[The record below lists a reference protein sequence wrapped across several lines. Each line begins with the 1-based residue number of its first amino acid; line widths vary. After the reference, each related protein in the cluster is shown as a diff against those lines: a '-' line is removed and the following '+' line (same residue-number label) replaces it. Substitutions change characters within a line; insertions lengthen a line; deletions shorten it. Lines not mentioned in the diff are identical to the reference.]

1 MRKHTDSVTFT
12 VPISLEARS
21 AAENFRKNHHN
32 PQKRQQVYF
41 NTLAV
46 YAVKFY
52 LRCMGFKTDLEASL
66 SWNSVMQVMM
76 DVADLHVVGLGKLE
90 CRPVLLNQKLVC
102 VPPEV
107 WSDRIGYVIVK
118 FNESFREATL
128 LGFVKNVSE
137 THGEVALNQLRS
149 LEDFIVDISEVR
161 KIVKRPVHL
170 SQWLRNVVDF
180 GWQNLD
186 VLLSQQ
192 QTQVAFRFRST
203 EETLADN
210 PNNPK
215 NSNFW
220 VQKGTLL
227 DLGGVS
233 SSQLVTLVV
242 GLTPA
247 SGQEINICVK
257 VYPISGQM
265 YLPENLELMVLDDLD
280 TAVMQATARS
290 TKSIQLNF
298 SSEVGE
304 CFSIKVILGDTNFTE
319 IFLV

>member
-1 MRKHTDSVTFT
+1 MRKQTDSVTFS

-21 AAENFRKNHHN
+21 AAENFRKKHDN
-32 PQKRQQVYF
+32 PQKGQQVYF

-76 DVADLHVVGLGKLE
+76 DVADLHVVNLGKLE
-90 CRPVLLNQKLVC
+90 CLPVLPKQKLVC
-102 VPPEV
+102 VPPEA
-107 WSDRIGYVIVK
+107 WSDRIGYVIVE

-128 LGFVKNVSE
+128 LGFVKTLSE
-137 THGEVALNQLRS
+137 NGEIRLQELRS
-149 LEDFIVDISEVR
+149 LEDLIVDISEVR
-161 KIVKRPVHL
+161 KPVKQPVHL
-170 SQWLRNVVDF
+170 TQWLRNVVDF
-180 GWQNLD
+180 GWQNVD
-186 VLLSQQ
+186 LLLNQQ
-192 QTQVAFRFRST
+192 QTKLAFRFRCT
-203 EETLADN
+203 EETLAEN
-210 PNNPK
+210 PNKPK
-215 NSNFW
+215 NSHCW

-233 SSQLVTLVV
+233 ENKLVTLIV
-242 GLTPA
+242 GIMPA
-247 SGQEINICVK
+247 FGQEFNISVK

-265 YLPENLELMVLDDLD
+265 YLPENLELMVLDDSG
-280 TAVMQATARS
+280 TVVMHATARS

-304 CFSIKVILGDTNFTE
+304 RFSVKVALGDTNFTE
-319 IFLV
+319 IFVV